1 MRKGSLKDLKIKI
14 KHGRR
19 QDALHLLLVVSYAGT
34 LNLPIRRVKHEAEV
48 DWRITMY
55 RLNLPRSDI

>member
-1 MRKGSLKDLKIKI
+1 MRKGSLKDLKIEI
-14 KHGRR
+14 KHGRC
-19 QDALHLLLVVSYAGT
+19 QDALQLLLVVSYAGT

-55 RLNLPRSDI
+55 KLNLPRSDI

>member
-1 MRKGSLKDLKIKI
+1 MRKGSLKDLKIEI

-19 QDALHLLLVVSYAGT
+19 QDALQLLLVVSYAGT

-55 RLNLPRSDI
+55 KFNLPRSDI